1 LRHSR
6 ALGTRIAQRASV
18 SELRTKKQFRVPG
31 PEFRIPAEPEA
42 WNPRLEPGKPLR
54 LGFVPLADCAPLVVA
69 HEFGFFRK
77 YGLNV
82 TLCRELGWATIRDKV
97 IHGELDAAHAL
108 AAMPVAATLGLGSI
122 KCDCLTAMVLN
133 LHGNAITLS
142 NELWRAGVRE
152 AASLRSEITRLRHRK
167 TLTFG
172 VVSQF
177 SSHHFLLR
185 QWLMAAG
192 IYPDRDVRIVVVP
205 PPQMVANL
213 KAGHLDGFCVGE
225 PWNSVAVQSRT
236 GWCVTTSAE
245 LAPNHPEK
253 VLMVRRDFAEK
264 KAEQHVALVAALLE
278 ACEFCDAAENRDEL
292 VSMLARPEYVDASAA
307 ALRHGFSGE
316 FDFGQNGART
326 VRDFSIF
333 HRDNAN
339 EPSSEK
345 AGWVMQLIRAS
356 GQCPDA
362 SALTFALSRRLFRMD
377 IFEKAVQLRE
387 SVLSHKKENETQTE
401 NQVAPV

>member
-1 LRHSR
+1 
-6 ALGTRIAQRASV
+6 V

-31 PEFRIPAEPEA
+31 PEFRIPAQPEA
-42 WNPRLEPGKPLR
+42 GEPLR
-54 LGFVPLADCAPLVVA
+54 LGFVPLADCAPLVIA
-69 HEFGFFRK
+69 HELGFFRK

-264 KAEQHVALVAALLE
+264 NAEQHVALVAALLE

-292 VSMLARPEYVDASAA
+292 VSILARPEYVNASAE

-345 AGWVMQLIRAS
+345 AAWVLQLIRAS
-356 GQCPDA
+356 GQCPEP
-362 SALTFALSRRLFRMD
+362 SALTFALGRRLFRMD
-377 IFEKAVQLRE
+377 IFEKAARLRD
-387 SVLSHKKENETQTE
+387 SIISHKREHETQTE
-401 NQVAPV
+401 NQVAHV